1 MKEILCAPLQG
12 FTDRA
17 WREAHADLYRELRV
31 EPPRYCA
38 PFARVEKGIVRPRDI
53 REVKG
58 DANVLP
64 QAIFKDLRELDLI
77 AEAMSS
83 VGHTH
88 LDLNLGCPFPPQVK
102 AGRGAALILNPTML
116 SEVARWM
123 EERTDM
129 TFSIKMRPG
138 VREADEWKGVV
149 DIINSM
155 PLANVTIHPRIAVQG
170 YKGDVDMDTFA
181 EMLTAIAH
189 PVIFNGNI
197 LTPSDASMI
206 ADRFPT
212 ISGLMIGRGM
222 LMRPTLAAEIARGEE
237 QSPESRADAW
247 IELLRRVGEKISE
260 SSAGDAQALARL
272 RPRLEYADEE
282 LLGHKYIKSLKKASN
297 LDKFLNILG

>member
-17 WREAHADLYRELRV
+17 WREAHADLCRELGA

-38 PFARVEKGIVRPRDI
+38 PFARVEKGVVRPRDI
-53 REVKG
+53 RDVKG
-58 DANVLP
+58 DTNVIP

-77 AEAMSS
+77 TEAMSAA
-83 VGHTH
+83 GHTH

-102 AGRGAALILNPTML
+102 AGRGSALILNPTML

-123 EERTDM
+123 ERHTDM
-129 TFSIKMRPG
+129 TFSVKMRPG
-138 VREADEWKGVV
+138 VREADDWKGVI
-149 DIINSM
+149 DILNSM
-155 PLANVTIHPRIAVQG
+155 PLTHITIHPRTAVLG
-170 YKGDVDMDTFA
+170 YKGDIDMDTFA
-181 EMLTAIAH
+181 EMLPAISH

-197 LTPSDASMI
+197 LTPTDVLAI

-212 ISGLMIGRGM
+212 IHGFMIGRGM

-237 QSPESRADAW
+237 LSPESRAEAW
-247 IELLRRVGEKISE
+247 IELLRRVGQRIAE